1 MKKNPPIVQYIV
13 LSILFIAACAYQVRA
28 TIFAFPGFLD
38 PQAAAWPFVPDYSNG
53 QPKVEFAHTNTIEA
67 GIHNDDV
74 ITAVN
79 GRPFTGLAVYGE
91 EISKAKPGELFEVT
105 VRSPN
110 STAERT
116 IGVTLPAP
124 PRQLNWAVALVGML
138 KIVLPV
144 FSILLGFWVAFVRP
158 RDLSAWLLLGVLL
171 GLCNI
176 YSAGTESWGPG
187 IRDIAEFYRFG
198 CNSMWPVFML
208 YFGLYFPEPFPPS
221 RGYRWIRIIK
231 IVVAPALI
239 ADAAVE
245 IIIRLGQIENFQTV
259 ARLSAFE
266 NKLASVLFAL
276 TLAAIG
282 SFFASISIKAGSAVS
297 PDAKR
302 RLRLVYFGS
311 TVAMTP
317 TFVLTVIAWFKH
329 RQLEQMFPEWL
340 VLGSLAL
347 LLLFPITLAYTIV
360 VQRALDVRVVIRQ
373 GLQYAL
379 ATRGIAVLQ
388 IALTGLVIVIGTN
401 FARRQHVGPAQ
412 AMTMIGL
419 LVVAILWLRRG
430 ARKLRAWTD
439 RRFFRDAYNSEQIL
453 AGLSDEVRT
462 MVETRPLLERVAS
475 RIAES
480 LHVPRIAILLLEDG
494 AYRPAYAVGYVAPP
508 MTELPGDSA
517 TIEHFRKEPEPAR
530 VYFDD
535 ENSWVNSVVPEGE
548 RRELAALLPQ
558 LFLPLSV
565 KGKLLGIIS
574 LGEKRSEEPYSGNDL
589 RLLKSVAT
597 QTGLALANSQLTS
610 AIAVEV
616 SRREKMSRELEIAR
630 EVQERLFPQKL
641 PAIAGLDY
649 FGRCRTA
656 LGVGGDYYDYLA
668 LPDGKLG
675 IALGDVSGK
684 GIAAALLMAS
694 LEASLRAEAMRA
706 GNDLAGMIE
715 RVNNLVYDASS
726 EDRYAT
732 LFYAQYDSRSRHLA
746 YVNAGHCAPM
756 LFRKAANNY
765 PVTGGAVADGS
776 VADGIGRL
784 DQAGGPVVGLM
795 PGCRYEQA
803 EIALAPGDVIV
814 IFTDGISEAMNL
826 SLEEWGEKRLSNI
839 ALNAKNACAE
849 EMIARIIDA
858 ADAFAAGAP
867 QHDDMTIVIL
877 RVLEY

>member
-1 MKKNPPIVQYIV
+1 MKKNPPIAQYV
-13 LSILFIAACAYQVRA
+13 ALSILFAAACAYQVRA
-28 TIFAFPGFLD
+28 TIFAFPGFLN
-38 PQAAAWPFVPDYSNG
+38 PTAAEWPFTPDYSNG
-53 QPKVEFAHTNTIEA
+53 QPRVEFARSAASQT
-67 GIHNDDV
+67 GIHDDDI

-91 EISKAKPGELFEVT
+91 EISKAKPGETLEVT
-105 VRSPN
+105 VHAPN
-110 STAERT
+110 SMDERT
-116 IGVTLPAP
+116 INVPLTSPSRKPG
-124 PRQLNWAVALVGML
+124 WAVALVVML
-138 KIVLPV
+138 KVVLPV

-158 RDLSAWLLLGVLL
+158 RDRCAWLLLGVLF
-171 GLCNI
+171 GVSNI
-176 YSAGTESWGPG
+176 YSVGAESWGPRV
-187 IRDIAEFYRFG
+187 RDLAEFYRVG
-198 CNSMWPVFML
+198 WSQMWPVFML

-221 RGYRWIRIIK
+221 RATRWIWLAK
-231 IVVAPALI
+231 TIVVPVLI
-239 ADAAVE
+239 ADAVVS
-245 IIIRLGQIENFQTV
+245 IIVRMGQIENFQAV
-259 ARLSAFE
+259 ARLDSLD
-266 NKLASVLFAL
+266 NKIAPELFVLTFV
-276 TLAAIG
+276 AIG
-282 SFFASISIKAGSAVS
+282 SFFTSISIKAGSAVS
-297 PDAKR
+297 HDAKR
-302 RLRLVYFGS
+302 RLYLLYLGT

-317 TFVLTVIAWFKH
+317 MFLLVVIAAIKH
-329 RQLEQMFPEWL
+329 GELEQVFPEWL
-340 VLGSLAL
+340 VLGSLTL
-347 LLLFPITLAYTIV
+347 LALFPITLAYTIV

-388 IALTGLVIVIGTN
+388 AGLT
-401 FARRQHVGPAQ
+401 A
-412 AMTMIGL
+412 
-419 LVVAILWLRRG
+419 LVVVIAVKFVRSEHMGAPQQITTIAVLVLSIVWLRRG
-430 ARKLRAWTD
+430 GLKLRAWTD
-439 RRFFRDAYNSEQIL
+439 RRFFRDAYNAEQIL

-475 RIAES
+475 SIAES
-480 LHVPRIAILLLEDG
+480 LHVPQIAILLLEDG
-494 AYRPAYAVGYVAPP
+494 AYRPAYALGYSAPP
-508 MTELPGDSA
+508 TTELAGDGA
-517 TIEHFRKEPEPAR
+517 TIEHFRKATEPAR

-535 ENSWVNSVVPEGE
+535 EKSWVNSLVPEDE
-548 RRELAALLPQ
+548 RRELAALAPQ
-558 LFLPLSV
+558 LLLPLSV

-610 AIAVEV
+610 AIAEEV

-706 GNDLAGMIE
+706 GNDLGGMIE
-715 RVNNLVYDASS
+715 RVNNLVYDASA

-732 LFYAQYDSRSRHLA
+732 LFYAQYDPGSRHLT

-756 LFRKAANNY
+756 LFRNLAARI
-765 PVTGGAVADGS
+765 VADG
-776 VADGIGRL
+776 VDRL

-795 PGCRYEQA
+795 SNCRYEQA
-803 EIALAPGDVIV
+803 EIELAPGDVIV
-814 IFTDGISEAMNL
+814 IFTDGISEAMNS
-826 SLEEWGEKRLSNI
+826 SLEEWGEKRLI
-839 ALNAKNACAE
+839 KVARDAKDSRAE
-849 EMIARIIDA
+849 GIITSIIEA
-858 ADAFAAGAP
+858 ADAFAAGAA
-867 QHDDMTIVIL
+867 QHDDMTLVVM
-877 RVLEY
+877 RVLEQ